1 MNQSASAV
9 RRDLLDDHS
18 IEITAKD
25 TSAITEAAPH
35 LTRGTAVNVT
45 FLGSEDA
52 EDRREACRVVRH
64 HGLRPVP
71 HLSARRITSEAELT
85 GLLSGLEADGATE
98 EVFVVGGDPATPH
111 GPFDDALALIK
122 TGLLREHGVRRVG
135 ISGYPEGHP
144 HIDDT
149 KLWSALE
156 DKLAALA
163 DDGFGASITT
173 QFGFDAAAVTG
184 WIESVRGRGITVP
197 IRVGIPGP
205 AGIRRL
211 LGYARRFGV
220 GSSAGIVGKYGIS
233 LTNLMGTAG
242 PDRFVDELAGRLGD
256 DHGAVKVHFYTFGGV
271 EATASWVTS
280 RKQARR

>member
-1 MNQSASAV
+1 MNPSAPTA

-35 LTRGTAVNVT
+35 LAPGTAVNVT
-45 FLGSEDA
+45 FLGSEDT
-52 EDRREACRVVRH
+52 ELRREACRVVRRN
-64 HGLRPVP
+64 GMRPVP
-71 HLSARRITSEAELT
+71 HLSARRLTSEAELT
-85 GLLSGLEADGATE
+85 GLLDGLEADGATE

-111 GPFDDALALIK
+111 GPYDDALALIK

-135 ISGYPEGHP
+135 ITGYPEGHP
-144 HIDDT
+144 HIDDIR
-149 KLWSALE
+149 LWSALE

-163 DDGFGASITT
+163 EQGLEGSITT
-173 QFGFDAAAVTG
+173 QFGFDAAAVTS
-184 WIESVRGRGITVP
+184 WIESVRGRGIDVP
-197 IRVGIPGP
+197 IRVGVPGP

-220 GSSAGIVGKYGIS
+220 RSSAGIVGKYGIS

-242 PDRFVDELAGRLGD
+242 PDRFVDDLTDRLGD
-256 DHGAVKVHFYTFGGV
+256 GHGEVKVHFYTFGGV
-271 EATASWVTS
+271 GATAAWVTS
-280 RKQARR
+280 RKQAR